1 MRRCCSS
8 RTRWGR
14 TNQGLPHNLLRL
26 KLNFACSASPL
37 SPTCRKLPDPLL
49 HHKVADLRHL
59 HGAVEPTAASPT
71 FESCRSTALPR
82 RHHRAALQSRNEE
95 VQKTCDHISFSTFNS
110 GFMRGGARTIREHR
124 GSQNSPNDPNWSQ
137 SGAIVNHFWF
147 NHLPFFPATWPYR
160 SGALKRLAAAVQA
173 RPCHHKIKH
182 LQPPK
187 TAIWFQLD
195 PKP

>member
-1 MRRCCSS
+1 MPSSTNRPGPLTSFCPGAVACTNLRRCCSS

-71 FESCRSTALPR
+71 FESCRSTALAEASPGR
-82 RHHRAALQSRNEE
+82 PPI
-95 VQKTCDHISFSTFNS
+95 KK
-110 GFMRGGARTIREHR
+110 RGGAK
-124 GSQNSPNDPNWSQ
+124 D
-137 SGAIVNHFWF
+137 
-147 NHLPFFPATWPYR
+147 L
-160 SGALKRLAAAVQA
+160 
-173 RPCHHKIKH
+173 
-182 LQPPK
+182 
-187 TAIWFQLD
+187 
-195 PKP
+195 